1 MTEQEFIASM
11 RVLFRVWRGTE
22 NADTILTDVVA
33 TIGSQCFDKTGL
45 ELRALEA
52 ECGSQQSAGFAHSP
66 TDDCQFAKFVDE
78 PPPALRLQ
86 VERETDGAIRRGKVF
101 GDFLDSMLSPKARS

>member
-1 MTEQEFIASM
+1 MNEQEFISSM

-52 ECGSQQSAGFAHSP
+52 ECGSQQSAGFAHST
-66 TDDCQFAKFVDE
+66 TDDCQFAKFEDE
-78 PPPALRLQ
+78 PPPPALKLEM
-86 VERETDGAIRRGKVF
+86 ERDLKGAVAMGKVWGEVF
-101 GDFLDSMLSPKARS
+101 DNLFAPKR

>member
-1 MTEQEFIASM
+1 MTEQDFIASM

-52 ECGSQQSAGFAHSP
+52 ECGSQQSAGFAHP
-66 TDDCQFAKFVDE
+66 ANDCQFAKFVDD
-78 PPPALRLQ
+78 PPPALKLEM
-86 VERETDGAIRRGKVF
+86 ERDLKGAVAMGKVWGEVF
-101 GDFLDSMLSPKARS
+101 DNLFSPKAK

>member
-52 ECGSQQSAGFAHSP
+52 ECGSQQSAGFAHSA
-66 TDDCQFAKFVDE
+66 TDDCQFVKFVD
-78 PPPALRLQ
+78 ALKLAMELEM
-86 VERETDGAIRRGKVF
+86 ERDLKGALAMGKVWGEVF
-101 GDFLDSMLSPKARS
+101 DNLFAPKR

>member
-1 MTEQEFIASM
+1 MTEEEFITSM
-11 RVLFRVWRGTE
+11 RVLFRVWQGTE

-52 ECGSQQSAGFAHSP
+52 ECGSQQSAGFANQERNAYG
-66 TDDCQFAKFVDE
+66 DYLVKFA
-78 PPPALRLQ
+78 
-86 VERETDGAIRRGKVF
+86 G
-101 GDFLDSMLSPKARS
+101 FLDEFNASMLAPKK